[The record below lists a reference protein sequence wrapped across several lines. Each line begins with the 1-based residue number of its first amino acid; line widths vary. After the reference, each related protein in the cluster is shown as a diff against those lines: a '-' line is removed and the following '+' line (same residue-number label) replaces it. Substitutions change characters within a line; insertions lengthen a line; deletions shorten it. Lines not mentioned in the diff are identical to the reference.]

1 MAAALDPDEVLRS
14 SKGRDNYQRLARLLI
29 SGGTVLLREAFDIK
43 CPPSNLS
50 TTLQNPA
57 TKRLL
62 KAARLTKPQRDCLY
76 PSPGMYGKSTDF
88 DITLLFRLLRT
99 ICGLAPPV
107 TGWDA
112 LPTSTDDSLE
122 ADLARI
128 KYYRNSIYGHVNE
141 NMEISDDEFSVL
153 WRELSGALVGVAG
166 QISPAKAKEWQNAID
181 TFLKDPLT
189 EEEKRNE
196 QELQRWYQNDTEVKK
211 YLEKVESSMKHLEK
225 EAQYVRQKVRE
236 EAQDI
241 KDEVQRLGQDIKDE
255 LGWKVES
262 TAQEVQRFGQDIKDK
277 LGGKV
282 ESTAQEV
289 QRLRQEFRDE
299 AQDIKDRLKLGRRP
313 NSSAGVKIRM
323 RIDCETIPDPHP
335 PLETSET
342 AVIASQGTQA
352 CGDELVVTGTSE
364 ETPEDTQDTQARR
377 HERKA
382 VDPVA
387 SAGLPLVG
395 RTENVEEAGSQGV
408 MNFIARKYF
417 QTVDTTKP
425 EERNEFLRFL
435 TDVRKVLVLDAQSG
449 SLILTALCRSLE
461 ILDALWYDYCTGHLN
476 DMAQKYLVTKD
487 VLKEFDL
494 TELKLITTIQR
505 EEYIVAR
512 EFFLQ
517 SSDKAYYNQSLSQ
530 FMRAFD
536 DVTCYIISNLERR
549 RCNFFLYLFLDNG
562 APQRLNLHSDIQI
575 FIKTVTGKTIT
586 LEVEPSD
593 SIEEVKTKIQDKEG
607 IPADHQRLI
616 FGGQQLKDGLCLS
629 DYNVPKEATLY
640 LVLRLLSGMKI
651 FVRTSTGKTITL
663 KVEPSDTIENVKTKI
678 EDKEGIPPDQQRLFF
693 KGRKLEDGLCLSD
706 YSVPKEATSSLFLK
720 LRSGMQIFV
729 KLSTGKTIALEVE
742 PSDTIKDVKAKIEDV
757 EGIPPDQQR
766 LLFGGKQLE
775 DGRCLSDYNV
785 PTESTLYLSL
795 NPRGGILI
803 FVKTLT
809 GKILALNVEP
819 SDTIKNMK
827 LKIQSKLGIPPS
839 QLHLIFRRQE
849 LKDHQTLDEC
859 KVTDKSSVHLR
870 LQDELDRILIN
881 VEFPSGRKIFINVS
895 PGDDFESV
903 RKIIY
908 DREGIPVDQQRLRF
922 VGKEVVDNHL
932 PLSEYDNQIELSLQL
947 DVKQRKNEFL
957 LQVKT
962 RSGKTNIKIEAV
974 SGDTIH
980 DVKMKIMEEIG
991 IPPNQQLLMFN
1002 TQEIEDER
1010 RTLESY
1016 DINSDSIIELVIRRT
1031 HGNERH
1037 T

>member
-1 MAAALDPDEVLRS
+1 
-14 SKGRDNYQRLARLLI
+14 
-29 SGGTVLLREAFDIK
+29 
-43 CPPSNLS
+43 
-50 TTLQNPA
+50 
-57 TKRLL
+57 
-62 KAARLTKPQRDCLY
+62 
-76 PSPGMYGKSTDF
+76 
-88 DITLLFRLLRT
+88 
-99 ICGLAPPV
+99 
-107 TGWDA
+107 
-112 LPTSTDDSLE
+112 
-122 ADLARI
+122 
-128 KYYRNSIYGHVNE
+128 
-141 NMEISDDEFSVL
+141 
-153 WRELSGALVGVAG
+153 
-166 QISPAKAKEWQNAID
+166 
-181 TFLKDPLT
+181 
-189 EEEKRNE
+189 
-196 QELQRWYQNDTEVKK
+196 
-211 YLEKVESSMKHLEK
+211 
-225 EAQYVRQKVRE
+225 
-236 EAQDI
+236 
-241 KDEVQRLGQDIKDE
+241 
-255 LGWKVES
+255 
-262 TAQEVQRFGQDIKDK
+262 
-277 LGGKV
+277 
-282 ESTAQEV
+282 
-289 QRLRQEFRDE
+289 
-299 AQDIKDRLKLGRRP
+299 
-313 NSSAGVKIRM
+313 
-323 RIDCETIPDPHP
+323 
-335 PLETSET
+335 
-342 AVIASQGTQA
+342 
-352 CGDELVVTGTSE
+352 
-364 ETPEDTQDTQARR
+364 
-377 HERKA
+377 
-382 VDPVA
+382 
-387 SAGLPLVG
+387 
-395 RTENVEEAGSQGV
+395 
-408 MNFIARKYF
+408 MN
-417 QTVDTTKP
+417 
-425 EERNEFLRFL
+425 
-435 TDVRKVLVLDAQSG
+435 
-449 SLILTALCRSLE
+449 
-461 ILDALWYDYCTGHLN
+461 
-476 DMAQKYLVTKD
+476 
-487 VLKEFDL
+487 
-494 TELKLITTIQR
+494 
-505 EEYIVAR
+505 
-512 EFFLQ
+512 
-517 SSDKAYYNQSLSQ
+517 KAYYNQSLSQ
-530 FMRAFD
+530 FFRAFD

-549 RCNFFLYLFLDNG
+549 RCNFFLYLLSDHG
-562 APQRLNLHSDIQI
+562 APQRLNLRSDIQI
-575 FIKTVTGKTIT
+575 FIKTVTGKTITLEVEPSDTIEKVKTKVQDIEGTPPDQQNLFFKGLKLEDSRCLSDYNIPKEATLLWVSRRRRSMKIFIKTVTGKTTTLEVEPSDTIEKVKTKVQDIEGIPPDQQNLIFKGRKLEDSRCLSDYNIPKEATLLWVSRRRRSMKIFIKTLTGKTTT

-616 FGGQQLKDGLCLS
+616 FGGQPLKDGLCLS

-693 KGRKLEDGLCLSD
+693 KGGKLEDGLCLSD
-706 YSVPKEATSSLFLK
+706 YSVPKEATSCLFLR

-785 PTESTLYLSL
+785 LTESTLYLSL
-795 NPRGGILI
+795 NPRGGMLI

-839 QLHLIFRRQE
+839 QQHLIFRRQE

-903 RKIIY
+903 RKIIC
-908 DREGIPVDQQRLRF
+908 DREGIPVDQQRLSF

-947 DVKQRKNEFL
+947 DVKQKKNEL
-957 LQVKT
+957 LLHVKT

-974 SGDTIH
+974 SGDTIQ

-1031 HGNERH
+1031 HGNESH
-1037 T
+1037 I

>member
-1 MAAALDPDEVLRS
+1 
-14 SKGRDNYQRLARLLI
+14 
-29 SGGTVLLREAFDIK
+29 
-43 CPPSNLS
+43 
-50 TTLQNPA
+50 
-57 TKRLL
+57 
-62 KAARLTKPQRDCLY
+62 
-76 PSPGMYGKSTDF
+76 
-88 DITLLFRLLRT
+88 
-99 ICGLAPPV
+99 
-107 TGWDA
+107 
-112 LPTSTDDSLE
+112 
-122 ADLARI
+122 
-128 KYYRNSIYGHVNE
+128 
-141 NMEISDDEFSVL
+141 
-153 WRELSGALVGVAG
+153 
-166 QISPAKAKEWQNAID
+166 
-181 TFLKDPLT
+181 
-189 EEEKRNE
+189 
-196 QELQRWYQNDTEVKK
+196 
-211 YLEKVESSMKHLEK
+211 
-225 EAQYVRQKVRE
+225 
-236 EAQDI
+236 
-241 KDEVQRLGQDIKDE
+241 
-255 LGWKVES
+255 
-262 TAQEVQRFGQDIKDK
+262 
-277 LGGKV
+277 
-282 ESTAQEV
+282 
-289 QRLRQEFRDE
+289 
-299 AQDIKDRLKLGRRP
+299 
-313 NSSAGVKIRM
+313 
-323 RIDCETIPDPHP
+323 
-335 PLETSET
+335 
-342 AVIASQGTQA
+342 
-352 CGDELVVTGTSE
+352 
-364 ETPEDTQDTQARR
+364 
-377 HERKA
+377 
-382 VDPVA
+382 
-387 SAGLPLVG
+387 
-395 RTENVEEAGSQGV
+395 
-408 MNFIARKYF
+408 MN
-417 QTVDTTKP
+417 
-425 EERNEFLRFL
+425 
-435 TDVRKVLVLDAQSG
+435 
-449 SLILTALCRSLE
+449 
-461 ILDALWYDYCTGHLN
+461 
-476 DMAQKYLVTKD
+476 
-487 VLKEFDL
+487 
-494 TELKLITTIQR
+494 
-505 EEYIVAR
+505 
-512 EFFLQ
+512 
-517 SSDKAYYNQSLSQ
+517 KAYYNQSLSQ
-530 FMRAFD
+530 FFRAFD

-549 RCNFFLYLFLDNG
+549 RCNFFLYLLSDHG
-562 APQRLNLHSDIQI
+562 APQRLNLRSDIQI
-575 FIKTVTGKTIT
+575 FIKTVTGKTITLEVEPSDTVEKVKTKVQDIEGTPPDQQNLFFKGRKLEDSRCLSDYNIPKEATLLWVSRRRRSMKIFIKTVTGKTTTLEVEPSDTIEKVKTKVQDIEGIPPDQQNLIFKGRKLEDSRCLSDYNIPKEATLLWVSRRRRSMKIFIKTLTGKTTT

-706 YSVPKEATSSLFLK
+706 YSVPKEATSCLVLR

-766 LLFGGKQLE
+766 LLFDGKQLE

-839 QLHLIFRRQE
+839 QQHLIFRRQE

-903 RKIIY
+903 RKIIC
-908 DREGIPVDQQRLRF
+908 DREGIPVDQQRLSF

-947 DVKQRKNEFL
+947 DVKQQKNEL
-957 LQVKT
+957 LLHVKT

-974 SGDTIH
+974 SGDTIQ

-1016 DINSDSIIELVIRRT
+1016 HINSDSIIELVIRRT
-1031 HGNERH
+1031 HGNESH
-1037 T
+1037 I